1 MQRIEIHRLYYVVGD
16 VGLPTYEGKA
26 PVRPALDRISIYLK
40 KMVSRSNHLKEKIYG
55 PHLPIQD
62 ESTTGH
68 GYPPAETL
76 T

>member
-1 MQRIEIHRLYYVVGD
+1 MQRIEIHRLCYVVGD
-16 VGLPTYEGKA
+16 VGLPTYEEKA
-26 PVRPALDRISIYLK
+26 PVRPALDKISICLK
-40 KMVSRSNHLKEKIYG
+40 KMVSRPNRLKEKIFE